1 METIFS
7 KAQEVANNY
16 RNSSSRTEVVEGLEF
31 QMYEHVKETEFL
43 ASGHYLSGD
52 YDEDGNLKPFHDIIT
67 RLLENQR
74 TAEEVDNAD
83 MELNTDDPDYFV
95 RAQFLSKYNQDWLF
109 ENNVGKFLNDAIET
123 RGKTGGV
130 LVKVIESD
138 DDLELEVV
146 DWNSFNG
153 DPLDLADGIKV
164 INHFYSPS
172 QLIKVAEER
181 GWDMDAVN
189 KAIDL
194 YAQAQVDE
202 SLKEQRE
209 AQGDY
214 VLVREVVGD
223 LPSYMFTDEE
233 EDDGTYTNQIHY
245 IAGSEFSDSEG
256 TNLGVSFFKAELP
269 NRLYYFL
276 PYKKRDGK
284 GKMMGIGVIERAK
297 HAQIQINRAAQQY
310 KRAMD
315 YASTH
320 VLQSATKNLKG
331 KNVITGM
338 KSGSILLHD
347 PSAPVT
353 SVDMS
358 PQSLQHIPNYLTV
371 WSNQADKATGTT
383 AIGTGAGEELS
394 SDMTYR
400 LGAVL
405 DQNAQSPFDLRREE
419 FDIFLNEIYAERV
432 IPFFIKQ
439 LKKKSVLKLKFNPE
453 ELKKLDED
461 LMNYRADQE
470 IITNFFSGTYDNLPP
485 MMKFVAMEQDK
496 QFIMEGIGKDLKKQ
510 KSRRSITDFPTGYW
524 DDVASKIYITITNE
538 RKKKGV
544 MAERIQNILMQYL
557 QYKPQLDQDPEAR
570 KLFDSIVQTA
580 GIDPINWGNSTP
592 AQQPAQTP
600 GAPESGKTA
609 LDNPEQLQA
618 KPE

>member
-1 METIFS
+1 
-7 KAQEVANNY
+7 
-16 RNSSSRTEVVEGLEF
+16 
-31 QMYEHVKETEFL
+31 MYESIRETNFL
-43 ASGHYLSGD
+43 VTGHYISGD
-52 YDEDGNLKPFHDIIT
+52 FDDDGNLKPFHDILT

-83 MELNTDDPDYFV
+83 LELNSDDPDYFV
-95 RAQFLSKYNQDWLF
+95 RAQLLSKYNQDWCF
-109 ENNVGKFLNDAIET
+109 EKNIGKFLNDAIET
-123 RGKTGGV
+123 RGAIGGV
-130 LVKVIESD
+130 LVKVVESD
-138 DDLELEVV
+138 DDLDLEVV

-153 DPLDLADGIKV
+153 DALDIGNGVKV

-172 QLIKVAEER
+172 ELIAVASER
-181 GWDMDAVN
+181 GWDMDAVY

-194 YAQAQVDE
+194 YAEAQVDE

-209 AQGDY
+209 TQGDK

-223 LPSYMFTDEE
+223 LPSYMFTDED

-245 IAGSEFSDSEG
+245 IAGSEFNDEEG
-256 TNLGVSFFKAELP
+256 TNLGVSFFKAELTQP
-269 NRLYYFL
+269 LYYYL
-276 PYKKRDGK
+276 PYKKRDLK
-284 GKMMGIGVIERAK
+284 GKMLGIGVVERAK
-297 HAQIQINRAAQQY
+297 HAQVQINRAAQNY
-310 KRAMD
+310 KKAMD
-315 YASTH
+315 FAATH

-331 KNVITGM
+331 KNVISQM
-338 KSGSILLHD
+338 KSGSILQHD
-347 PSAPVT
+347 PGSPIS

-358 PQSLQHIPNYLTV
+358 PQSLQHIPNYLTI

-419 FDIFLNEIYAERV
+419 FDIFLNQIYQERI

-461 LMNYRADQE
+461 LTNYRADQD
-470 IITNFFSGTYDNLPP
+470 ILDKLFSGAYDNLPP

-496 QFIMEGIGKDLKKQ
+496 QFIMEGLDRELKRQ
-510 KSRRSITDFPTGYW
+510 KARRTITDFPDGYW

-580 GIDPINWGNSTP
+580 GIDPINWGNS
-592 AQQPAQTP
+592 APAQTQP
-600 GAPESGKTA
+600 GAPAPEAGKTA
-609 LDNPEQLQA
+609 IDNPEQLPA
-618 KPE
+618 KPQ

>member
-16 RNSSSRTEVVEGLEF
+16 RNSSSRTEVVEGLDF
-31 QMYEHVKETEFL
+31 QMYEHIKETEFL

-74 TAEEVDNAD
+74 TAEEVDTAD
-83 MELNTDDPDYFV
+83 LELNTNDPDYYV
-95 RAQFLSKYNQDWLF
+95 RAQLLSKFNQDWLID
-109 ENNVGKFLNDAIET
+109 NNIGLFLNDAIET
-123 RGKTGGV
+123 RGKYGGL

-138 DDLELEVV
+138 DFLDLEVV

-153 DPLDLADGIKV
+153 DPLDIPHGLKV
-164 INHFYSPS
+164 INHFYTPS
-172 QLIKVAEER
+172 KLIAIAQER
-181 GWDMDAVN
+181 GWDMNAVD

-194 YAQAQVDE
+194 YAQSQIDD

-223 LPSYMFTDEE
+223 LPTYMLNDSE
-233 EDDGTYTNQIHY
+233 EDDGTYTEQIHY
-245 IAGSEFSDSEG
+245 IAGSEFSDAEG
-256 TNLGVSFFKAELP
+256 RNLGVSFFKAELTQ
-269 NRLYYFL
+269 RLYYYL
-276 PYKKRDGK
+276 PYKKRGGK
-284 GKMMGIGVIERAK
+284 ADMLGIGVVERAK

-315 YASTH
+315 FASTH

-331 KNVITGM
+331 KNVITQM
-338 KSGSILLHD
+338 KSGSILQHD
-347 PSAPVT
+347 PNSPIT

-371 WSNQADKATGTT
+371 WSNQADKATNTT

-419 FDIFLNEIYAERV
+419 FDIFLNEIYADRI

-439 LKKKSVLKLKFNPE
+439 MKRRSVLKLKFNPE
-453 ELKKLDED
+453 ELKRLDED
-461 LMNYRADQE
+461 LVNYRADQE
-470 IITNFFSGTYDNLPP
+470 ILAKFFAGVYDNMPP
-485 MMKFVAMEQDK
+485 MMKWVAMEQDK
-496 QFIMEGIGKDLKKQ
+496 QAHMEGLGEELRKQ
-510 KSRRSITDFPTGYW
+510 KSRRSITDFPEGYW
-524 DDVASKIYITITNE
+524 DDVADKIYITITNE
-538 RKKKGV
+538 RRKKGV
-544 MAERIQNILMQYL
+544 MAERVQNILMQYL

-580 GIDPINWGNSTP
+580 GIDPIDWSNSAP
-592 AQQPAQTP
+592 AQQMAQAP
-600 GAPESGKTA
+600 GAPEAGQTA